1 MLVGQTFSI
10 MKFVC
15 PYMGMISCKGVI
27 LYGVRRKTNYF
38 AERKGINH
46 PMQSR
51 TDYSYYTFHFEC
63 TLAISESTTED
74 EGQLS

>member
-1 MLVGQTFSI
+1 MLVGQTFSV

-15 PYMGMISCKGVI
+15 PYMGMISSNGVI
-27 LYGVRRKTNYF
+27 LYGVRRKTHDF
-38 AERKGINH
+38 AERKGIYH
-46 PMQSR
+46 PMRSR

-63 TLAISESTTED
+63 TLAISESTIEA